1 MILDYNYSEN
11 KKKMSISYID
21 DSGNKKILDFNVSK
35 FKTYYNTP
43 TGQYR
48 NWDGSLCDIKYTT
61 RPSKFDIK
69 TFFEEMD
76 DRYKTLI
83 SGKTAPKLY
92 TFDIETEITDEF
104 PEPSAAKQRIT
115 TISIASPD
123 CNVMVLGTRELDE
136 VGTQYL
142 KESFSNYVNNTD
154 FFKTLNLPQPYIK
167 YIYFSTEKEMLEWFL
182 KNIVSKVA
190 VLAGWNSILFDWN
203 YITNRIKNFYPEL
216 SVQLASC
223 SYQTRNK
230 GYSDMRGD
238 RVYLQMPIHTLIVD
252 MMDVVMNFD
261 MAVLPIK
268 EAQGLDYIA
277 KESLGVRKIEYD
289 GSLQD
294 LYDSDYPKYVFYN
307 AIDSFLVQL
316 IDKRFRTLN
325 IIYLQSL
332 YCTEKIG
339 DCFSKILLAEALTFK
354 EFYKKGLKIVYE
366 DKSDIER
373 GRLLGAYVKEPRPGK
388 YNFIACN
395 DFASL
400 YPSTICT
407 CNLSFENYIG
417 SYYNEEELNKYRG
430 NSAYIIIGPRVFLNG
445 GTASKPEIGEQWGI
459 FLDDE
464 KLSKYRGN
472 PDYFVT
478 VNGSVYRNDK
488 DYAFKNI
495 QITLK
500 SDRGVSKYL
509 AKELDAKVVLDIE
522 HIKKGMGPH
531 NTQYS
536 DRVVNC
542 LRSMGY
548 NVKCTEDLNK
558 INLQEFESKLKL
570 EIEYHTSNEQAMK
583 LLGNSMYGGSSHVS
597 FYWFNMALAND
608 ITGESRN
615 LINLMEKHLPEFMKE
630 NWEKMEDI
638 HEKLGIKLNHKR
650 CKEILKSNDS
660 FITVVYGDTDSVA
673 GNTLIHTESGE
684 KTIEQL
690 FNENMC
696 NDKFKTHNGHEL
708 VTTSDKV
715 LNWNGDLNYTPVN
728 YIMRHKVT
736 KPKWRLK
743 TKSGQ
748 EVIVT
753 NDHSMIV
760 FRNGEKL
767 EVKPY
772 EIKPTDKILVVM
784 IEEYFFDE
792 IEVCECI
799 GMFEDE
805 YVYDIEVADETH
817 TFIANDI
824 LVHNSLYTSYEN
836 LIKTIDG
843 YEKMS
848 TQEILKVLVEF
859 NTKFLDN
866 HNKEFIT
873 KYYNTR
879 FGKSVHE
886 FELETIAKSG
896 VWLDVKKRYAQI
908 LLWKDGKYYDEDDLP
923 MKTKGL
929 EMVKSSVPKFAR
941 GILTR
946 LVRYFL
952 DESDDMIVQKLNMKV
967 QQEKQGFLNADIET
981 ISGNMKVNNYT
992 KYIEDDCG
1000 ASLKVASKCPSNVRA
1015 AGNYNQIRN
1024 YHKLPG
1030 DPIYGG
1036 KVKWYKYKV
1045 PGSMNKIDY
1054 FAFQSM
1060 NYPEWADKYAPVCR
1074 KSMFEQFVLDPFNR
1088 ITGPVGI
1095 PALEYDGNIQISLF

>member
-542 LRSMGY
+542 LRGMGY

-615 LINLMEKHLPEFMKE
+615 LINTMESHLSTYWYENWGSMKE
-630 NWEKMEDI
+630 WHKKWGIELKPNWKD
-638 HEKLGIKLNHKR
+638 
-650 CKEILKSNDS
+650 ILKPCKS
-660 FITVVYGDTDSVA
+660 VVYGDTDSLYIEY
-673 GNTLIHTESGE
+673 NTLLS
-684 KTIEQL
+684 TI
-690 FNENMC
+690 
-696 NDKFKTHNGHEL
+696 KG
-708 VTTSDKV
+708 
-715 LNWNGDLNYTPVN
+715 
-728 YIMRHKVT
+728 I
-736 KPKWRLK
+736 
-743 TKSGQ
+743 
-748 EVIVT
+748 
-753 NDHSMIV
+753 
-760 FRNGEKL
+760 
-767 EVKPY
+767 
-772 EIKPTDKILVVM
+772 
-784 IEEYFFDE
+784 
-792 IEVCECI
+792 
-799 GMFEDE
+799 
-805 YVYDIEVADETH
+805 
-817 TFIANDI
+817 
-824 LVHNSLYTSYEN
+824 
-836 LIKTIDG
+836 
-843 YEKMS
+843 EKMS
-848 TQEILKVLVEF
+848 MSQKLDILIKINLD
-859 NTKFLDN
+859 FLN
-866 HNKEFIT
+866 GHNNEFIT

-952 DESDDMIVQKLNMKV
+952 EESDDMIVQKLNMKV

-1036 KVKWYKYKV
+1036 KVKWYKYRV

>member
-43 TGQYR
+43 TGRYR

-104 PEPSAAKQRIT
+104 PEPTAAKQRIT

-123 CNVMVLGTRELDE
+123 CNVMVLGTRELDS

-167 YIYFSTEKEMLEWFL
+167 YIYFPTEKEMLEWFL

-190 VLAGWNSILFDWN
+190 VLAGWHSILFDWN

-294 LYDSDYPKYVFYN
+294 LYNSDYPKYVFYN

-354 EFYKKGLKIVYE
+354 EFYKKGLKIVYQ

-430 NSAYIIIGPRVFLNG
+430 NSAYIVIGPRVFLNA
-445 GTASKPEIGEQWGI
+445 GTTSKPELGEQWGI

-464 KLSKYRGN
+464 KLNEYRN
-472 PDYFVT
+472 DPNYFVT

-522 HIKKGMGPH
+522 HIKKGMETH

-536 DRVVNC
+536 GRVVNC
-542 LRSMGY
+542 LKSMGY
-548 NVKCTEDLNK
+548 DVKCTEDLNK

-615 LINLMEKHLPEFMKE
+615 LINTMESHLSTYWYE
-630 NWEKMEDI
+630 NWGNMKTW
-638 HEKLGIKLNHKR
+638 HKKWGIEIKPNWKD
-650 CKEILKSNDS
+650 ILKHCNS
-660 FITVVYGDTDSVA
+660 VVYGDTDSLYIEY
-673 GNTLIHTESGE
+673 NTLLS
-684 KTIEQL
+684 TI
-690 FNENMC
+690 
-696 NDKFKTHNGHEL
+696 KG
-708 VTTSDKV
+708 V
-715 LNWNGDLNYTPVN
+715 
-728 YIMRHKVT
+728 
-736 KPKWRLK
+736 
-743 TKSGQ
+743 
-748 EVIVT
+748 
-753 NDHSMIV
+753 
-760 FRNGEKL
+760 
-767 EVKPY
+767 
-772 EIKPTDKILVVM
+772 
-784 IEEYFFDE
+784 
-792 IEVCECI
+792 
-799 GMFEDE
+799 
-805 YVYDIEVADETH
+805 
-817 TFIANDI
+817 
-824 LVHNSLYTSYEN
+824 
-836 LIKTIDG
+836 
-843 YEKMS
+843 EKMS
-848 TQEILKVLVEF
+848 MSQKLDILIKI
-859 NTKFLDN
+859 NIDFLNN
-866 HNKEFIT
+866 HNNEFIT

-952 DESDDMIVQKLNMKV
+952 EESDDMIVQKLNMKV

-992 KYIEDDCG
+992 KYIQDDCG
-1000 ASLKVASKCPSNVRA
+1000 PSLVVAPKCPSNVRA

-1024 YHKLPG
+1024 YHKLSG

-1036 KVKWYKYKV
+1036 KVKWYKYRV